1 MSHASLLDTVALSLS
16 KNKLVFDIL
25 PVPAAV
31 LNKDLEFVYAN
42 KSFKRTFGPW
52 EGRKSWEVYH
62 KDLNP
67 GKQRNCVRVFERNTP
82 VISQGDGVARSGQM
96 LHYTKYSMPLNTVE
110 TQDAAIL
117 EICIDN
123 TSVDILRHEYQSL
136 FDLVPCNVVV
146 IDTELRIIDSNQA
159 VRDIYGNLEGKSC
172 FAMLKGLKTPC
183 SDCIAKKAFSSKSPQ
198 QDHHVWQHPNG
209 ELRDYQVT
217 AVPIE
222 DEKGKVR
229 AIMEMAVDITE
240 LTRLRDESDLKN
252 LMFANV
258 VSNALRG
265 LAVVADDGTIPI
277 QNQALT
283 KILGLP
289 AIGVADGQDLF
300 DLLPDKV
307 MKAIESGVDSFLFS
321 EVLLFPERGDEA
333 VPVNLQGS
341 RLKVGSKSLGLLLAF
356 YDLREIKNLEK
367 AKMEAERMA
376 AVGQTVSGLAHGV
389 KNLVTA
395 LEGGMYMLNS
405 GMQAGKVDRIAQGMD
420 MLRRNIE
427 RIGGFVKSFLS
438 FARGREMKVSPG
450 DPAAVVGEVVDLY
463 RVKAS
468 QHCIDLRL
476 NAQPGVAP
484 AAIDYEGL
492 HEGLTNLVGNAIDS
506 CLMSEQSRRFHI
518 DVNFFEKDDVL
529 IYEVIDNGC
538 GMDAETRKRVFTS
551 FFTTKGENGTGLG
564 LLMTK
569 KLVQQHGGS
578 IELESDLE
586 QGATFRIRL
595 PRASLP
601 KPTENGEQAV

>member
-1 MSHASLLDTVALSLS
+1 MSQALLPDNIELPLSE
-16 KNKLVFDIL
+16 NQPVFDML
-25 PVPAAV
+25 PVPVAIV
-31 LNKDLEFVYAN
+31 NRELTFIYAN

-52 EGRKSWEVYH
+52 NGRKCWEAYH
-62 KDLNP
+62 KTLEP
-67 GKQRNCVRVFERNTP
+67 CKQRNCARAFEQGAP
-82 VISQGDGVARSGQM
+82 VVSQGEGVARSGQII
-96 LHYTKYSMPLNTVE
+96 HYTKYSLPLRVTGEQEPCV
-110 TQDAAIL
+110 L

-136 FDLVPCNVVV
+136 FDLVPCSVVV
-146 IDTELRIIDSNQA
+146 IDTKLRIIDSNQA
-159 VRDIYGNLEGKSC
+159 VRDIYGNLEGKPC

-183 SDCIAKKAFSSKSPQ
+183 SDCIVKKAFNSRSPQ

-229 AIMEMAVDITE
+229 AVMEMAVDITE
-240 LTRLRDESDLKN
+240 LTRLREQSTLKN

-265 LAVVADDGTIPI
+265 LAVVSDDGSIPI

-289 AIGVADGQDLF
+289 SIGVATGRDLF
-300 DLLPDKV
+300 ALLPDKV
-307 MKAIESGVDSFLFS
+307 MKAVESGVDSFLFS
-321 EVLLFPERGDEA
+321 EVLLFPERGDKA

-356 YDLREIKNLEK
+356 YDLREIKTLEK

-427 RIGGFVKSFLS
+427 RIGGFVKSFLH
-438 FARGREMKVSPG
+438 FARGREMRICMG
-450 DPAAVVGEVVDLY
+450 DPAAVAGEVVDLY
-463 RVKAS
+463 RVKAL
-468 QHCIDLRL
+468 QHGIDLRL
-476 NAQPGVAP
+476 NSQPGVAP

-506 CLMSEQSRRFHI
+506 CLMSERAGPFHI
-518 DVNFFEKDDVL
+518 EVNFAEKNDVL
-529 IYEVIDNGC
+529 IYEVMDNGC
-538 GMDAETRKRVFTS
+538 GMDAETQKKVFTS

-578 IELESDLE
+578 IELESEVE
-586 QGATFRIRL
+586 QGAAFRIRL
-595 PRASLP
+595 PRANLP
-601 KPTENGEQAV
+601 EAAAEGEDH

>member
-1 MSHASLLDTVALSLS
+1 MSLLDDVELSLS
-16 KNKLVFDIL
+16 KNKMVFDIL
-25 PVPAAV
+25 PVPIAIINRE
-31 LNKDLEFVYAN
+31 LTFIYAN
-42 KSFKRTFGPW
+42 KSFKRAFGPW
-52 EGRKSWEVYH
+52 LGRKCWEVYH
-62 KDLNP
+62 KTLEP
-67 GKQRNCVRVFERNTP
+67 CKQRNCLRVFERGAP
-82 VISQGDGVARSGQM
+82 VISQGEGVARSGQL
-96 LHYTKYSMPLNTVE
+96 LHYTKYSMPLSATRE
-110 TQDAAIL
+110 HGPCIL

-123 TSVDILRHEYQSL
+123 SSVDILRHEYQSL

-159 VRDIYGNLEGKSC
+159 VRDIYGNLEGKPC
-172 FAMLKGLKTPC
+172 FTMLKGQNTPC
-183 SDCIAKKAFSSKSPQ
+183 SDCIAKKAFNSQSPQ

-240 LTRLRDESDLKN
+240 LTRLRDQSDLKN

-265 LAVVADDGTIPI
+265 LAVVSDDGSIPI
-277 QNQALT
+277 QNEALT

-289 AIGVADGQDLF
+289 AIGIADGRELF

-307 MKAIESGVDSFLFS
+307 MQAIESGVDSFLFS
-321 EVLLFPERGDEA
+321 EVLLFPERGDKA

-341 RLKVGSKSLGLLLAF
+341 RLKVGNKSLGLLLAF
-356 YDLREIKNLEK
+356 YDLSEIKNLEK

-405 GMQAGKVDRIAQGMD
+405 GMQTGKVDRIAQGMD

-438 FARGREMKVSPG
+438 FARGREMRIRMG

-463 RVKAS
+463 RVKAL
-468 QHCIDLRL
+468 QHGIDLRL
-476 NAQPGVAP
+476 NAQADVAP

-492 HEGLTNLVGNAIDS
+492 HEGLTNLVGNAVDS
-506 CLMSEQSRRFHI
+506 CLMSEQTRQFHI
-518 DVNFFEKDDVL
+518 DVNFYEKDDALV
-529 IYEVIDNGC
+529 YEVIDNGC
-538 GMDAETRKRVFTS
+538 GMDAETKRKVFTS

-578 IELESDLE
+578 IELESEVE

-595 PRASLP
+595 PRANLP
-601 KPTENGEQAV
+601 RPEADGEHAG

>member
-1 MSHASLLDTVALSLS
+1 MIQAPLLDNIDLSLS

-25 PVPAAV
+25 PVPVAI
-31 LNKDLEFVYAN
+31 LDKELTFIYAN

-52 EGRKSWEVYH
+52 TGRRCWEVYH
-62 KDLNP
+62 KTLEP
-67 GKQRNCVRVFERNTP
+67 CKQRNCARVFERGAP
-82 VISQGDGVARSGQM
+82 VISQGDGVARSGQV
-96 LHYTKYSMPLNTVE
+96 LHYTKYSMPLNAGGG
-110 TQDAAIL
+110 QGPSIL

-172 FAMLKGLKTPC
+172 FAMLKGQKTPC
-183 SDCIAKKAFSSKSPQ
+183 SDCIAKKAFNSQSPQ

-240 LTRLRDESDLKN
+240 LTRLRDQSDLKN

-265 LAVVADDGTIPI
+265 LAVVSDDGSIPI

-289 AIGVADGQDLF
+289 AIGVADGQELF
-300 DLLPDKV
+300 GLLPDKV

-405 GMQAGKVDRIAQGMD
+405 GMQTGKVDRIAQGMD
-420 MLRRNIE
+420 MLRRNIG

-438 FARGREMKVSPG
+438 FARGREMRVRMG

-476 NAQPGVAP
+476 NAQTGVAP

-492 HEGLTNLVGNAIDS
+492 HEGLTNLVGNAMDS
-506 CLMSEQSRRFHI
+506 CLMSEQPRRFSI
-518 DVNFFEKDDVL
+518 DVNFYEKDDVL

-538 GMDAETRKRVFTS
+538 GMDAETKKKVFTS

-578 IELESDLE
+578 IELESEVE
-586 QGATFRIRL
+586 QGAIFRIRL
-595 PRASLP
+595 PRVTLP
-601 KPTENGEQAV
+601 EATADEENAL